1 MGILTL
7 LMALMLGLLA
17 VPGEEINSLSKENG
31 YVINL
36 DRAEKLE
43 KMTYSSLFS
52 KVGIIVLEDTDESLL
67 GKS

>member
-1 MGILTL
+1 M
-7 LMALMLGLLA
+7 LMALMLGLLT
-17 VPGEEINSLSKENG
+17 VPGGKNSSLAKENG

-52 KVGIIVLEDTDESLL
+52 LSLIHI
-67 GKS
+67 